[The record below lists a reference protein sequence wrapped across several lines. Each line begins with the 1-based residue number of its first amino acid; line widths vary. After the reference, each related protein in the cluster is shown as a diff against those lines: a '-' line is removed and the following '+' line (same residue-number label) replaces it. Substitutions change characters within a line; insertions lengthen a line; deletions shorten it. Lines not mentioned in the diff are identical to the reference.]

1 MVKSISQFTDDTK
14 DLVIGSE
21 NTPTPRSKSLHC
33 NTNINSPT
41 PVIANESNK
50 STSPGF
56 QLLAG
61 LSALISFLIL
71 FRFLV
76 PQIIEESRYSW
87 YRGELRARHEASGNG
102 LKNVS
107 LNTLSEAYQM
117 LTQYVGPS
125 VVHIDVMREGSS
137 DDELRKFLNSIPV
150 EKWGLVSD
158 QGSGVVI
165 DRSGYVITNMH
176 VIAGAY
182 EITVVLSDG
191 KRCPGLV
198 VGVDSLTDLALL
210 KIDADRLIPINWG
223 DSDECRVGT
232 PVWAIGSPFGLDRT
246 VTFGILSGKNR
257 LVRTSSRYQDF
268 MQSDAAINP
277 GNSGGPLV
285 NSSGQLIGINT
296 AIVGDT
302 FRGVSF
308 SIPSNIV
315 REVYGR
321 LKTSGRFVRGWL
333 GLSLEE
339 LISTD
344 SNRNGAVVSSL
355 VGADSPGAKAGI
367 LPGDI
372 IRKIADEEIRN
383 VGHLM
388 RLAASMEIGSQT
400 KLEIERSGKVLLVD
414 IVVGKRPH
422 DSD

>member
-33 NTNINSPT
+33 NTDSNSPT
-41 PVIANESNK
+41 PVIANESRK
-50 STSPGF
+50 SISPGF

-125 VVHIDVMREGSS
+125 VVHIDVMREDSS

-165 DRSGYVITNMH
+165 DRSGYVVTNLH
-176 VIAGAY
+176 VIAGAN

-339 LISTD
+339 LVSTD

-422 DSD
+422 DPD

>member
-33 NTNINSPT
+33 NTDSNSPT
-41 PVIANESNK
+41 PVIANESRK
-50 STSPGF
+50 SISPGF

-125 VVHIDVMREGSS
+125 VVHIDVMREDSS

-165 DRSGYVITNMH
+165 DRSGYVVTNLH
-176 VIAGAY
+176 VIAGAN

-388 RLAASMEIGSQT
+388 RLAASMEIGSQA

>member
-1 MVKSISQFTDDTK
+1 MVEFISHLTDDTN
-14 DLVIGSE
+14 DLVIGSD
-21 NTPTPRSKSLHC
+21 NNPVARSKSLHC
-33 NTNINSPT
+33 NTDVNFLTPT
-41 PVIANESNK
+41 IANDSRK
-50 STSPGF
+50 STSPSF
-56 QLLAG
+56 QILTG
-61 LSALISFLIL
+61 LSVLIAFLLL
-71 FRFLV
+71 FRLLV

-87 YRGELRARHEASGNG
+87 YRGELRAKHEASGDG
-102 LKNVS
+102 LKNIS

-125 VVHIDVMREGSS
+125 VVHIDVLREGSS

-150 EKWGLVSD
+150 EKWGLISD

-165 DRSGYVITNMH
+165 DRSGYVITNLH
-176 VIAGAY
+176 VIAGARD
-182 EITVVLSDG
+182 ITVVLSDG
-191 KRCPGLV
+191 RRCPGIV
-198 VGVDSLTDLALL
+198 AGMDSLTDLALL

-223 DSDECRVGT
+223 DSDECGVGT
-232 PVWAIGSPFGLDRT
+232 PVWAVGSPFGLDRT

-257 LVRTSSRYQDF
+257 LVRASSRYQDF

-321 LKTSGRFVRGWL
+321 LKTSGRFARGWL

-339 LISTD
+339 LVSTD
-344 SNRNGAVVSSL
+344 YNTNGVVVSSL
-355 VGADSPGAKAGI
+355 VGADSPAAKAGI
-367 LPGDI
+367 LAGDI
-372 IRKIADEEIRN
+372 VRKIADKEIKN

-400 KLEIERSGKVLLVD
+400 KLEIERSGKVLLVN
-414 IVVGKRPH
+414 IVVGNRPH
-422 DSD
+422 GSD

>member
-1 MVKSISQFTDDTK
+1 MVRSISQFTDDTK

-33 NTNINSPT
+33 KTDINSPT
-41 PVIANESNK
+41 PVIANESRK

-56 QLLAG
+56 QILAG

-257 LVRTSSRYQDF
+257 LVRASSRYQDF

-414 IVVGKRPH
+414 IVVGMRPH
-422 DSD
+422 DPD

>member
-33 NTNINSPT
+33 NTDSNSPT
-41 PVIANESNK
+41 PVIANESSK

-125 VVHIDVMREGSS
+125 VVHIDVMREDSS

-165 DRSGYVITNMH
+165 DRSGYVVTNLH
-176 VIAGAY
+176 VIAGAN

>member
-1 MVKSISQFTDDTK
+1 MVRSISQFTDDTK

-125 VVHIDVMREGSS
+125 VVHIDVMREDSS

-165 DRSGYVITNMH
+165 DRSGYVVTNLH
-176 VIAGAY
+176 VIAGAN

-339 LISTD
+339 LVSTD

>member
-1 MVKSISQFTDDTK
+1 MDTSISQSVDDGK
-14 DLVIGSE
+14 DLVVGSE
-21 NTPTPRSKSLHC
+21 NTPIAQSKSLQG
-33 NTNINSPT
+33 NTDSSCPSPAIVSNLRKSAS
-41 PVIANESNK
+41 PVFHIFFGLAVLII
-50 STSPGF
+50 
-56 QLLAG
+56 LL
-61 LSALISFLIL
+61 LL

-76 PQIIEESRYSW
+76 PRIIEESRYSW
-87 YRGELRARHEASGNG
+87 YRGELRARYEASGDG

-125 VVHIDVMREGSS
+125 VVHIDVVREGTT

-165 DRSGYVITNMH
+165 DGSGYIITNLH
-176 VIAGAY
+176 VIAGATD
-182 EITVVLSDG
+182 ITIALSDG
-191 KRCPGLV
+191 RRCPGLV

-210 KIDADRLIPINWG
+210 KIDADRLIPISWG

-232 PVWAIGSPFGLDRT
+232 PVWAIGSPFGLDQT

-257 LVRTSSRYQDF
+257 LVRASSRYQDF

-315 REVYGR
+315 REVCGR
-321 LKTSGRFVRGWL
+321 LQTSGRFVRGWL

-339 LISTD
+339 LVSID
-344 SNRNGAVVSSL
+344 SSRNGAVVSSL
-355 VGADSPGAKAGI
+355 VGTDSPAAKAGI

-372 IRKIADEEIRN
+372 IRKIDGEEIKN

-388 RLAASMEIGSQT
+388 RLAASKEIGSQT

-414 IVVGKRPH
+414 IVVGERPH

>member
-125 VVHIDVMREGSS
+125 VVHIDVMREDSS

-339 LISTD
+339 LVSTD

>member
-125 VVHIDVMREGSS
+125 VVHIDVMREDSS

-165 DRSGYVITNMH
+165 DRSGYVVTNLH
-176 VIAGAY
+176 VIAGAN

-339 LISTD
+339 LVSTD

>member
-125 VVHIDVMREGSS
+125 VVHIDVMREDSS

-165 DRSGYVITNMH
+165 DRSGYVVTNLH
-176 VIAGAY
+176 VIAGAN

-422 DSD
+422 DPD

>member
-125 VVHIDVMREGSS
+125 VVHIDVMREDSS

-165 DRSGYVITNMH
+165 DRSGYVVTNLH
-176 VIAGAY
+176 VIAGAN

-339 LISTD
+339 LVSTD

-422 DSD
+422 DPD

>member
-1 MVKSISQFTDDTK
+1 MAKSISQFTDETK

-41 PVIANESNK
+41 PVIANESSK

-125 VVHIDVMREGSS
+125 VVHIDVMREDSS

-165 DRSGYVITNMH
+165 DRSGYVVTNLH
-176 VIAGAY
+176 VIAGAN

>member
-33 NTNINSPT
+33 NTDINSPT
-41 PVIANESNK
+41 PVIANESRK

-56 QLLAG
+56 QILAG

-176 VIAGAY
+176 VIAGAN

-257 LVRTSSRYQDF
+257 LVRASSRYQDF

-400 KLEIERSGKVLLVD
+400 KLEIERSVKVLLVD

>member
-1 MVKSISQFTDDTK
+1 MDKPISQLNDHTI
-14 DLVIGSE
+14 DLVIGPKDAS
-21 NTPTPRSKSLHC
+21 TVQSKSLHG
-33 NTNINSPT
+33 NTDANFPA
-41 PVIANESNK
+41 PVISNDSRK
-50 STSPGF
+50 LPSPGF
-56 QLLAG
+56 QIVAG
-61 LSALISFLIL
+61 LSVLISFLLL

-76 PQIIEESRYSW
+76 PRIIEESRYSW
-87 YRGELRARHEASGNG
+87 YRGELRARYEASGGG

-117 LTQYVGPS
+117 LTEYVGPS

-150 EKWGLVSD
+150 EKWGLASD

-165 DRSGYVITNMH
+165 DRSGYIVTNLH
-176 VIAGAY
+176 VIAGARN
-182 EITVVLSDG
+182 IIVVLSDG
-191 KRCPGLV
+191 RRCPGVV

-210 KIDADRLIPINWG
+210 KIDADRLIPISWG

-232 PVWAIGSPFGLDRT
+232 PVWAVGSPFGLDRT

-257 LVRTSSRYQDF
+257 VVRASSRYQDF

-321 LKTSGRFVRGWL
+321 LKASGRFVRGWL

-339 LISTD
+339 LVSTD
-344 SNRNGAVVSSL
+344 SNKNGVVVSSL
-355 VGADSPGAKAGI
+355 VGIDSPAAKAGI

-372 IRKIADEEIRN
+372 IRKIANDEIKN
-383 VGHLM
+383 LGHLM
-388 RLAASMEIGSQT
+388 RLAASMEIGSQA

>member
-125 VVHIDVMREGSS
+125 VVHIDVMREDSS

-165 DRSGYVITNMH
+165 DRSGYVVTNLH
-176 VIAGAY
+176 VIAGAN

>member
-1 MVKSISQFTDDTK
+1 MVRSISQFTDDTK

-33 NTNINSPT
+33 KTDINSPT
-41 PVIANESNK
+41 PVIANESRK

-56 QLLAG
+56 QILAG

-339 LISTD
+339 LVSTD

-422 DSD
+422 DPD

>member
-41 PVIANESNK
+41 PVIANESRK

-56 QLLAG
+56 QILAG

-257 LVRTSSRYQDF
+257 LVRASSRYQDF

>member
-1 MVKSISQFTDDTK
+1 MVRSISQFTDDTK

-33 NTNINSPT
+33 KTDINSPT
-41 PVIANESNK
+41 PVIANESRK

-56 QLLAG
+56 QILAG

-257 LVRTSSRYQDF
+257 LVRASSRYQDF

-422 DSD
+422 DPD

>member
-1 MVKSISQFTDDTK
+1 MVRSISQFTDDTK

-33 NTNINSPT
+33 KTDINSPT
-41 PVIANESNK
+41 PVIANESRK

-56 QLLAG
+56 QILAG

-339 LISTD
+339 LVSTD

>member
-33 NTNINSPT
+33 NTDINSPT
-41 PVIANESNK
+41 PVIANESRK

-56 QLLAG
+56 QILAG

-176 VIAGAY
+176 VIAGAN

-257 LVRTSSRYQDF
+257 LVRASSRYQDF

>member
-1 MVKSISQFTDDTK
+1 MVEFISHFTDDTN
-14 DLVIGSE
+14 DLVIGSD
-21 NTPTPRSKSLHC
+21 NNPTVRSKSLHC
-33 NTNINSPT
+33 NTDVNFLTPT
-41 PVIANESNK
+41 IANDSRK
-50 STSPGF
+50 STSPSF
-56 QLLAG
+56 QILTG
-61 LSALISFLIL
+61 LSVLISFLLL

-87 YRGELRARHEASGNG
+87 YRGELRAKHEASGDG

-165 DRSGYVITNMH
+165 DRSGYVITNLH
-176 VIAGAY
+176 VIAGARD
-182 EITVVLSDG
+182 ITVVLSDG
-191 KRCPGLV
+191 RRCPGIV

-223 DSDECRVGT
+223 DSDECGVGT
-232 PVWAIGSPFGLDRT
+232 PVWAVGSPFGLDRT

-257 LVRTSSRYQDF
+257 LVRASSRYQDF

-339 LISTD
+339 LVSTD
-344 SNRNGAVVSSL
+344 YNRNGVMVSSL
-355 VGADSPGAKAGI
+355 VGTDSPAAKAGI

-372 IRKIADEEIRN
+372 VRKIADEEIKN

-388 RLAASMEIGSQT
+388 RVAASMEIGSQT
-400 KLEIERSGKVLLVD
+400 KLEIERSGKVLLVN
-414 IVVGKRPH
+414 IVVGNRPH

>member
-41 PVIANESNK
+41 PVIANESSK

-125 VVHIDVMREGSS
+125 VVHIDVMREDSS

-165 DRSGYVITNMH
+165 DRSGYVVTNLH
-176 VIAGAY
+176 VIAGAN

>member
-1 MVKSISQFTDDTK
+1 MVKSISQFTDDSE

-21 NTPTPRSKSLHC
+21 NSPTPSSKSLHC
-33 NTNINSPT
+33 NTDINSPT
-41 PVIANESNK
+41 PVTANESRI
-50 STSPGF
+50 STYPGF
-56 QLLAG
+56 QILAG
-61 LSALISFLIL
+61 LSALISFLIMV
-71 FRFLV
+71 RFLV

-87 YRGELRARHEASGNG
+87 YRGELRARHEAGGNG

-125 VVHIDVMREGSS
+125 VVHIDVTREGSS

-165 DRSGYVITNMH
+165 DRSGYVITNLH
-176 VIAGAY
+176 VIAGAND
-182 EITVVLSDG
+182 ITVVLSDG

-210 KIDADRLIPINWG
+210 KIDADSLIPINWG

-257 LVRTSSRYQDF
+257 LVRASSRYQDF

-339 LISTD
+339 HVSTD
-344 SNRNGAVVSSL
+344 SNINGAVVSSL

-372 IRKIADEEIRN
+372 IRKIADEEIKS

-414 IVVGKRPH
+414 IVVGKRPY

>member
-1 MVKSISQFTDDTK
+1 MVRSISQFTDDTK

-33 NTNINSPT
+33 KTDINSPT
-41 PVIANESNK
+41 PVIANESRK

-56 QLLAG
+56 QILAG

-125 VVHIDVMREGSS
+125 VVHIDVMREDSS

-165 DRSGYVITNMH
+165 DRSGYVVTNLH
-176 VIAGAY
+176 VIAGAN

-422 DSD
+422 DPD

>member
-33 NTNINSPT
+33 NTDSNSPT
-41 PVIANESNK
+41 PVIANESRK
-50 STSPGF
+50 SISPGF

-125 VVHIDVMREGSS
+125 VVHIDVMREDSS

-165 DRSGYVITNMH
+165 DRSGYVVTNLH
-176 VIAGAY
+176 VIAGAN